1 MNSMPECDWCVAASV
16 VEEEGVSDLQQVE
29 HRDEEAHVVHH
40 SVRHRAVQRVGHG
53 LQWGRMMNI
62 SNTF

>member
-1 MNSMPECDWCVAASV
+1 MPECDRGVAAPV

-40 SVRHRAVQRVGHG
+40 SVRHRAVQRVCHG
-53 LQWGRMMNI
+53 LQEDK
-62 SNTF
+62 